1 MVGFSEKKSVRRV
14 RGGFS
19 NQSIFFFPVPPL
31 CLAGATPPSEHAKTF
46 GVGDGFQQSF
56 PQLLFAAVLGQ
67 QQHVKASV

>member
-1 MVGFSEKKSVRRV
+1 MKKKSVHRV
-14 RGGFS
+14 RGEFL
-19 NQSIFFFPVPPL
+19 NLNLLFFLPPVPPL
-31 CLAGATPPSEHAKTF
+31 CLPGVAPPSEHAKTF